1 MKQTKKQNNG
11 WTWIIVVIVIL
22 SGLYF
27 VSQLRSS
34 SPSSQTDKVIKAKQ
48 ACRWD
53 GQRQNWDAQ
62 AMATCDKLGTTD
74 YTSSTDHYYEMYNA
88 KLKYGL

>member
-1 MKQTKKQNNG
+1 M
-11 WTWIIVVIVIL
+11 VVIVIL

-27 VSQLRSS
+27 VSQLRGSNA
-34 SPSSQTDKVIKAKQ
+34 SSQADKVIKAKQ

-53 GQRQNWDAQ
+53 GQRQSWDAQ
-62 AMATCDKLGTTD
+62 AMATCDKLGTPA

>member
-1 MKQTKKQNNG
+1 M
-11 WTWIIVVIVIL
+11 VVIVIL

-27 VSQLRSS
+27 VSQLRGSNA
-34 SPSSQTDKVIKAKQ
+34 SSQADKVIKAKQ

-53 GQRQNWDAQ
+53 GQRQSWDAQ
-62 AMATCDKLGTTD
+62 AMATCDKLGTPA
-74 YTSSTDHYYEMYNA
+74 YTSSTDHYYEMHNA

>member
-1 MKQTKKQNNG
+1 MKQAEKQNSG
-11 WTWIIVVIVIL
+11 WTWIIIVIIIL
-22 SGLYF
+22 GGLYL
-27 VSQLRSS
+27 VSQLQNSDA
-34 SPSSQTDKVIKAKQ
+34 SSQADKVIKAKQ

-53 GQRQNWDAQ
+53 GQRQSWDAQ
-62 AMATCDKLGTTD
+62 AMATCDKLGTPD